1 MAIIGKNNEYFFNEL
16 MKNKMDLYK
25 VDKYGMDLK
34 YYAKKM
40 KRNELLDIIKR
51 YEKSL

>member
-1 MAIIGKNNEYFFNEL
+1 
-16 MKNKMDLYK
+16 MDLYK
-25 VDKYGMDLK
+25 VDEYGMDLK